1 MTDLALPSVRSLDLA
16 SDAAKAR
23 VRARYRAEARFKFY
37 GLAAIGL
44 TAVFLVIV
52 LADIV
57 VRGLPAFWQH
67 KLVLDVMVDRAEIDP
82 QGTRDPAVI
91 RAGDFQALVRN
102 TLRAQFPDV
111 SDRAG
116 RRLLDGILS
125 SGASDV
131 CSRTCRCRPVARRPN
146 GQGTGVDIG

>member
-67 KLVLDVMVDRAEIDP
+67 KLVLDVMVDRTEIDP
-82 QGTRDPAVI
+82 QGTRDPATHPRGRFPGPGAQHV
-91 RAGDFQALVRN
+91 AGAIPRRQRPGRSPIARRHPVVGR
-102 TLRAQFPDV
+102 LRRCFANV
-111 SDRAG
+111 SLPTR
-116 RRLLDGILS
+116 LS
-125 SGASDV
+125 SGKR
-131 CSRTCRCRPVARRPN
+131 SRCRC
-146 GQGTGVDIG
+146 